1 MTDFTADI
9 QAFMRR
15 HGYTHLT
22 PHSALFDMDGT
33 LYDSMPRH
41 AHAWMN
47 MCAEEGLEAQ
57 YNEFS
62 GSKAVPAPTPS
73 TSSLIANTATTPHPR
88 TLSACTDAKPNC
100 LPHSRHHQS
109 SKAPMPS
116 PGTAV
121 MPQ

>member
-22 PHSALFDMDGT
+22 PHAALFDMDGT

-57 YNEFS
+57 YNEFFGFEGRTGADTINILFNRQYGHDAS
-62 GSKAVPAPTPS
+62 GC
-73 TSSLIANTATTPHPR
+73 R
-88 TLSACTDAKPNC
+88 CC
-100 LPHSRHHQS
+100 
-109 SKAPMPS
+109 
-116 PGTAV
+116 
-121 MPQ
+121 